1 MVPRLTDLPVEII
14 ARAAEFVPEK
24 AELLALR
31 CSAGSCKQAVIRAVK
46 HHQACKRW
54 RPRPTMPQNAATVA
68 IGRVFGAGCRILD
81 IPSHTEPVSAVAT
94 GLEPFLTSTG
104 GLLTEL
110 YDDNNAITPDHLLIL
125 CRACP
130 LLKRLGV
137 KNVPNI
143 QPADFVAVS
152 QACPLLESVVLP
164 TIEDL
169 SPAETYARHF
179 PRLRELK
186 FTRASR
192 DSQTPIRFD
201 MVAVA
206 AENCVHVTEITCPM
220 DASVTPE
227 FVAQLLE
234 TPLRDRVTK
243 LCFSGVSS
251 EHELLPETCL
261 QLVRGFPNLGE
272 LTAPSMRALSPT
284 MSRTEFFE
292 QLALAAPNLRVFF
305 SSGMDDECTRIICN
319 RWQLEEITLFIVTIS
334 EPFECVTPAV
344 VDIIVQSSS
353 ARSLRKLLVLSLEA
367 GWGAAEMLG
376 IVQGCPNLKE
386 VMYLYDPHDE
396 KLSSGSDFGAHIVS
410 ARRLLKSRG
419 GKLEGNFASKFPPF
433 F

>member
-14 ARAAEFVPEK
+14 ARAAEFLPELSQ
-24 AELLALR
+24 LLALR

-152 QACPLLESVVLP
+152 QACPLLEQVVLP
-164 TIEDL
+164 TGGL

-192 DSQTPIRFD
+192 GSQTPIRFD

-206 AENCVHVTEITCPM
+206 AENCVHVTEITCPQ

-227 FVAQLLE
+227 FVARLQE

-243 LCFSGVSS
+243 LCFGGSS

-261 QLVRGFPNLGE
+261 QLVRGFLNLRE

-292 QLALAAPNLRVFF
+292 QLALAVPNLRGFF
-305 SSGMDDECTRIICN
+305 SSDIDDECTSIICN
-319 RWQLEEITLFIVTIS
+319 RWQLEELTLFVCRIS
-334 EPFECVTPAV
+334 ASALCMTPAV
-344 VDIIVQSSS
+344 VDIIVKSSS
-353 ARSLRKLLVLSLEA
+353 ARSLRKAHLFSLEKD
-367 GWGAAEMLG
+367 WGAAELLG
-376 IVQGCPNLKE
+376 IVQGCPSLKE
-386 VMYLYDPHDE
+386 VMYLYDPYDE

-419 GKLEGNFASKFPPF
+419 GTLTGPDASKFPPF

>member
-1 MVPRLTDLPVEII
+1 MTGLTDLPVELQ
-14 ARAAEFVPEK
+14 ARIAEFLPEK

-130 LLKRLGV
+130 LLKRLRV
-137 KNVPNI
+137 PSMPNI

-164 TIEDL
+164 TGGL

-179 PRLRELK
+179 PCLRELK

-192 DSQTPIRFD
+192 GSQTPIRFD
-201 MVAVA
+201 MIAVA
-206 AENCVHVTEITCPM
+206 AETCVHVTEIACPQ

-227 FVAQLLE
+227 FVARLLE

-243 LCFSGVSS
+243 LCFGGGSS

-261 QLVRGFPNLGE
+261 QLVRGFPNLRE

-284 MSRTEFFE
+284 VSRTEFFE
-292 QLALAAPNLRVFF
+292 QLALAAPMLRGIF
-305 SSGMDDECTRIICN
+305 SSDIDDECTRIICN
-319 RWQLEEITLFIVTIS
+319 RCQLEEITLFIEQS
-334 EPFECVTPAV
+334 FSCVTPAV
-344 VDIIVQSSS
+344 VDIIVKSSS
-353 ARSLRKLLVLSLEA
+353 ARSLRKAQVVSMDA
-367 GWGAAEMLG
+367 GWGAAELLG

-386 VMYLYDPHDE
+386 VMYIYDPYDE
-396 KLSSGSDFGAHIVS
+396 KLSSGSDCGASIVS

-419 GKLEGNFASKFPPF
+419 GTLSGSHASECPPF

>member
-143 QPADFVAVS
+143 QPADFVAVN
-152 QACPLLESVVLP
+152 QACPLLEHVMLP
-164 TIEDL
+164 TGGL

-186 FTRASR
+186 FTRESR
-192 DSQTPIRFD
+192 DSQMPLRFD
-201 MVAVA
+201 MITVA
-206 AENCVHVTEITCPM
+206 AETCVHVSEITCPQN
-220 DASVTPE
+220 ASVTPE

-243 LCFSGVSS
+243 LCFSGGSS
-251 EHELLPETCL
+251 EHGLLPETCL
-261 QLVRGFPNLGE
+261 QLVRGFRNLGE
-272 LTAPSMRALSPT
+272 LTAPNMSALSPT

-292 QLALAAPNLRVFF
+292 QLGLAAPNLRGFF
-305 SSGMDDECTRIICN
+305 SADIDDECVRIICN
-319 RWQLEEITLFIVTIS
+319 RWQLEEITLFICHIS
-334 EPFECVTPAV
+334 EPFLCVTPAV

-353 ARSLRKLLVLSLEA
+353 AMSLRKAHLLSLEKD
-367 GWGAAEMLG
+367 WGAAELLG

>member
-14 ARAAEFVPEK
+14 ARAAEFLPELSQ
-24 AELLALR
+24 LLALR

-46 HHQACKRW
+46 QHQACKRW

-110 YDDNNAITPDHLLIL
+110 YDDHNAITPDHLLIL

-130 LLKRLGV
+130 VLKRLCV
-137 KNVPNI
+137 KSVPNI

-152 QACPLLESVVLP
+152 QACPLLEHVVLP
-164 TIEDL
+164 TIGDL

-192 DSQTPIRFD
+192 GSQTPIRFD
-201 MVAVA
+201 MITVA
-206 AENCVHVTEITCPM
+206 AETCVHVTEIECPQ

-227 FVAQLLE
+227 FVARLLE

-243 LCFSGVSS
+243 LCFGGGGDN
-251 EHELLPETCL
+251 HQLLPETCL
-261 QLVRGFPNLGE
+261 QLVRGFPNLRE
-272 LTAPSMRALSPT
+272 LTAPSERALSPT
-284 MSRTEFFE
+284 MSRTVFFE
-292 QLALAAPNLRVFF
+292 QLALAAPMLRGLWATDV
-305 SSGMDDECTRIICN
+305 DDECTRIICN
-319 RWQLEEITLFIVTIS
+319 RCQLEEIMLFICRIPQS
-334 EPFECVTPAV
+334 FLCVTPAV

-353 ARSLRKLLVLSLEA
+353 ARSLRKAQVVSMDA
-367 GWGAAEMLG
+367 GWGAAELLG
-376 IVQGCPNLKE
+376 IVQGCPNLKQ
-386 VMYLYDPHDE
+386 VGYYNHDE
-396 KLSSGSDFGAHIVS
+396 LSSESACSASIVS
-410 ARRLLKSRG
+410 ARRLLKIRG
-419 GKLEGNFASKFPPF
+419 GTLEGSHASKFPPF

>member
-1 MVPRLTDLPVEII
+1 MATGLTDLPVELQ
-14 ARAAEFVPEK
+14 ARVAEFLPEK
-24 AELLALR
+24 ADLLALR
-31 CSAGSCKQAVIRAVK
+31 CSAGSCKQAVIHAVK

-152 QACPLLESVVLP
+152 QACPLLEHVVLP
-164 TIEDL
+164 TGGL

-186 FTRASR
+186 FTRESR

-201 MVAVA
+201 MIAIA
-206 AENCVHVTEITCPM
+206 AETCLHVSEITCPQ

-227 FVAQLLE
+227 FVARLLE

-243 LCFSGVSS
+243 LCFAGGSRD
-251 EHELLPETCL
+251 HLLLPETCL
-261 QLVRGFPNLGE
+261 QLVRGFRNLGE
-272 LTAPSMRALSPT
+272 LTAPNMSALSPT

-292 QLALAAPNLRVFF
+292 QLALAAPNLRGFF
-305 SSGMDDECTRIICN
+305 ISSDIDDECTSIICN
-319 RWQLEEITLFIVTIS
+319 RWQLEEITLFVCRIS
-334 EPFECVTPAV
+334 EPFVCVTPAV
-344 VDIIVQSSS
+344 LDIINKSSS
-353 ARSLRKLLVLSLEA
+353 ARSLRKAHLLSLEKD
-367 GWGAAEMLG
+367 WGAAELLG

-386 VMYLYDPHDE
+386 VLYLYDPYDE
-396 KLSSGSDFGAHIVS
+396 KLSSGSDCGASIVS

-419 GKLEGNFASKFPPF
+419 GTLEGSYASKCPPF